1 MQVLAS
7 LRRRT
12 KSGVSVWHF
21 CYEQETDRY
30 FAVGGDHLEVKSATS
45 RKALR
50 AMHDNFKRYGYRK
63 ELPPV
68 NSAKKAMPLI
78 GDPWDSVLPVSL
90 QQQLDAVCA

>member
-12 KSGVSVWHF
+12 RNGISVWHF
-21 CYEQETDRY
+21 CYEQETDRH
-30 FAVGGDHLEVKSATS
+30 FAVGGDNLEVKPAVS

-50 AMHDNFKRYGYRK
+50 AMHDNFVRYGYRK

-68 NSAKKAMPLI
+68 KSAKKAMPRI
-78 GDPWDSVLPVSL
+78 ADPWESTLPL
-90 QQQLDAVCA
+90 NMQLQLDALAA

>member
-1 MQVLAS
+1 MQVIAS

-21 CYEQETDRY
+21 CYDKETNRH
-30 FAVGGDHLEVKSATS
+30 FAVGGDNLEVKPAAS

-63 ELPPV
+63 ELPAIKPIKQRM
-68 NSAKKAMPLI
+68 APIA
-78 GDPWDSVLPVSL
+78 DPWESTLPLDL
-90 QQQLDAVCA
+90 QLELHALA

>member
-12 KSGVSVWHF
+12 KHGVSVWHF
-21 CYEQETDRY
+21 CYDQETDRY
-30 FAVGGDHLEVKSATS
+30 FAVGGDNLEAKPAAS

-63 ELPPV
+63 ELPV
-68 NSAKKAMPLI
+68 IQSKKAMPLI
-78 GDPWDSVLPVSL
+78 SDPWDSLLPVDL
-90 QQQLDAVCA
+90 QCQLDAVAA